1 MENTQIDIGEGGLIL
16 EVPGLLDIL
25 LKDMTTGKNL
35 LWGTDDYAGYGEG
48 YGYNQEI
55 KAELITGEQ
64 DGIIQPRISKSREAQ
79 LARVRN
85 KGEVFTPAW
94 VCNYQNNQV
103 DRDIVFNNECESGW
117 KAIDGKIKFN
127 ETDKRHPDKWKKY
140 VGLRRL
146 EITCG
151 EAPYLVSR
159 YDAATGEVIP
169 LQERIGLLDRK
180 MRVVNEHVRKETG
193 WRTWARKAVQSIY
206 GYEWQ
211 GDNVLLA
218 RENVLFSLSDYY
230 VAKFAKPMPKSWLLE
245 FARIIA
251 WNIWQMDGLKYV
263 VPCTCHEKK
272 IRVKTKQKQ
281 LTLFKKEKA
290 VDLYR
295 ELLQPCIGCG
305 NGDIFAHNGV
315 YAKIKDW
322 RTKRIFRFVE
332 LADRNEM
339 IMMGKRNDFKFDVV
353 IGNPPYQ
360 EEYES
365 NDTEASLKNYKPAVY
380 DKFIDASMEVSDRA
394 ELIHPARF
402 LFNAGNTSKEWNKKM
417 LADTHFKV
425 LLYSADSTK
434 FFPTLA
440 TPLKGGVAITYFDKN
455 KDFGAIGVFSKYDDL
470 NTIKQKVTNSD
481 FQSLMDIVYS
491 RTSYR
496 LTDKMHKDYPD
507 AIKRLSK
514 GHDYDM
520 SSNIFERLPWIF
532 FDEKPEDEFEYI
544 KILGREGNSRVYK
557 FIRRDYVKTPDN
569 FMRYK
574 VLIPQANGKGEFGE
588 KLVTPLT
595 EPPMVGATETFIS
608 IGNFESLEDAEN
620 LIRYIKTKFCRA
632 LLGILKVTHNG
643 NKPVWKMIPMQDFSA
658 ASDIDWSQSIREIDG
673 QLYRK
678 YGLTEKEIAFI
689 ESKVK
694 EMD

>member
-180 MRVVNEHVRKETG
+180 MRVVNEHVRKKTG
-193 WRTWARKAVQSIY
+193 WRTWAKKAVQSIY

-218 RENVLFSLSDYY
+218 RENVLFSLSEYY

-245 FARIIA
+245 FAKIIA

-295 ELLQPCIGCG
+295 ETLQPCIGCS
-305 NGDIFAHNGV
+305 NGDIFAHNGI

-322 RTKRIFRFVE
+322 RTQRIFRFVE

-360 EEYES
+360 E
-365 NDTEASLKNYKPAVY
+365 DTKGTSDKPIYNLFMDEAYKVA
-380 DKFIDASMEVSDRA
+380 DKV
-394 ELIHPARF
+394 ELIHPGRF
-402 LFNAGNTSKEWNKKM
+402 LFSAGKTPKAWNKKM
-417 LADTHFKV
+417 LADAHFKV
-425 LLYSADSTK
+425 LRYEQDSK
-434 FFPTLA
+434 VFFPGTDI
-440 TPLKGGVAITYFDKN
+440 KGGIAISYHDVDENYGVIGTFTSYEELNSIHRKVVMENGDFRPFSALIYGQNIYRFTPKFHEDNPDAVGKLSKDHPNDLTTNIFDSLPEVFFEEEPRDGKDYIRIYGRKN
-455 KDFGAIGVFSKYDDL
+455 NARVYRYVRRDYITQEENLDKYKVILPAANGSGAIGEV
-470 NTIKQKVTNSD
+470 
-481 FQSLMDIVYS
+481 
-491 RTSYR
+491 
-496 LTDKMHKDYPD
+496 
-507 AIKRLSK
+507 LS
-514 GHDYDM
+514 
-520 SSNIFERLPWIF
+520 
-532 FDEKPEDEFEYI
+532 
-544 KILGREGNSRVYK
+544 
-557 FIRRDYVKTPDN
+557 
-569 FMRYK
+569 
-574 VLIPQANGKGEFGE
+574 
-588 KLVTPLT
+588 TPLIGT
-595 EPPMVGATETFIS
+595 PLIGTTQTFIT
-608 IGNFESLEDAEN
+608 IGAFSDKKIAEAVF
-620 LIRYIKTKFCRA
+620 RYIKTKFCRTM
-632 LLGILKVTHNG
+632 LGILKITQHNTAE
-643 NKPVWKMIPMQDFSA
+643 KWAKVPMQDFSA
-658 ASDIDWSQSIREIDG
+658 ASDIDWSQSIREIDE

-694 EMD
+694 EME

>member
-103 DRDIVFNNECESGW
+103 DGDVVFNNEYENGW
-117 KAIDGKIKFN
+117 KAIGGKIEFN
-127 ETDKRHPDKWKKY
+127 ETDKRHPNKWKRY

-218 RENVLFSLSDYY
+218 RENILFTLSDYY

-360 EEYES
+360 DDSTGEQKTFYAS
-365 NDTEASLKNYKPAVY
+365 IYNDFMDEAYKVAEAV
-380 DKFIDASMEVSDRA
+380 
-394 ELIHPARF
+394 ELIHPGRF
-402 LFNAGNTSKEWNKKM
+402 LFKAGNTPKVWNEKM
-417 LADTHFKV
+417 LADNHFKV
-425 LLYSADSTK
+425 LRYEQDSK
-434 FFPTLA
+434 VFFPGRDI
-440 TPLKGGVAITYFDKN
+440 KGGIAISYRN
-455 KDFGAIGVFSKYDDL
+455 ANEDFGAIDTFTAYDEL
-470 NTIKQKVTNSD
+470 NTIHNKVVMSNEQ
-481 FQSLMDIVYS
+481 FQPFSKLIYG
-491 RTSYR
+491 RNIYR
-496 LTDKMHKDYPD
+496 FTKKMHEDNPQAAGK
-507 AIKRLSK
+507 LSK
-514 GHDYDM
+514 GHANDL
-520 SSNIFERLPWIF
+520 SANIFDRLPEVF
-532 FDEKPEDEFEYI
+532 FEDEPDDGNDYI
-544 KILGREGNSRVYK
+544 RIYGRQNNTRVYRYV
-557 FIRRDYVKTPDN
+557 RRDYITQEENLD
-569 FMRYK
+569 RYK
-574 VLIPQANGKGEFGE
+574 VIVPAANGSGAIGEV
-588 KLVTPLT
+588 LSTPLIGT
-595 EPPMVGATETFIS
+595 PLIGTTETFIT
-608 IGNFESLEDAEN
+608 IGAFSDKKIAEAVFK
-620 LIRYIKTKFCRA
+620 YIKTKFCRTM
-632 LLGILKVTHNG
+632 LGILKSTQHNTAE
-643 NKPVWKMIPMQDFSA
+643 KWAKVPMQDFSA